1 MFRRLIPAF
10 VLSVSLA
17 VSGEATANEVQAS
30 ITAPIPGLVSVH
42 CPKSKYSQAAAIA
55 HAQSKYPGYRLHLV
69 RDLSN
74 VWVVILK
81 N

>member
-1 MFRRLIPAF
+1 MFRKLFLALA
-10 VLSVSLA
+10 VLLGLASTGKTQASLA
-17 VSGEATANEVQAS
+17 DTLIS
-30 ITAPIPGLVSVH
+30 APVPGLVSVH

-55 HAQSKYPGYRLHLV
+55 HAQSKYPGYSFQSV
-69 RDLSN
+69 RELTN